1 MLNTSKPILFFGT
14 DYFSLHVLKALIH
27 EGYSIH
33 AVITKPDSHQGRGQK
48 LTGSPVKQYAEAEGI
63 EVWQPQHVG
72 EVFEKVKALDHPA
85 GVLVSYGQII
95 PADLI
100 DLFQP
105 GIINIHPSLL
115 PKYRGPT
122 PFESVILNG
131 DEKTGISIMKL
142 SSRMDAGPVY
152 HQVEV
157 PLSGTE
163 TKTDVEHMLTELSAI
178 ELIKVLPSILDG
190 SLEPKPQHD
199 GDATYCS
206 LLDKSD
212 AHINPEKLAATQ
224 AERHV
229 RAYIEFPRTK
239 IAVNGHDVII
249 TKAHVADEGNSPLDI
264 RFQDG
269 QYLSIDELVGPSGR
283 KMSAKDFLNGYA
295 AG

>member
-1 MLNTSKPILFFGT
+1 MPNTSKPIIFFGT
-14 DYFSLHVLKALIH
+14 DYFSLHVLKALVT
-27 EGYSIH
+27 EGYPIH
-33 AVITKPDSHQGRGQK
+33 AVVTKPDSHQGRGQK
-48 LTGSPVKQYAEAEGI
+48 LTGSPVKQYAEAEGL
-63 EVWQPQHVG
+63 EVWQPQHVS
-72 EVFEKVKALDHPA
+72 EITEKVAALDKPA

-95 PADLI
+95 PKDLI
-100 DLFQP
+100 DLFEP

-131 DEKTGISIMKL
+131 DEKTGISIMRL
-142 SSRMDAGPVY
+142 SAGMDAGPVY
-152 HQVEV
+152 HQVET
-157 PLSGTE
+157 PLSGSE
-163 TKTDVEHMLTELSAI
+163 TKTDVEHMLTELSGI
-178 ELIKVLPSILDG
+178 EILKVLPSILDG
-190 SLEPKPQHD
+190 SLRPKPQHD

-212 AHINPEKLAATQ
+212 AHIDPEKMTAAQ

-229 RAYIEFPRTK
+229 RAYLEFPRTK

-249 TKAHVADEGNSPLDI
+249 TKAHVSNEGGSTLDI

-269 QYLSIDELVGPSGR
+269 QYLSIDELIGPSGR